1 MSTLSKLAQ
10 FNNENKVNDLIAKNS
25 SSSTLAKLSSVKN
38 NPVYA
43 QQINYVETEEAKP
56 ENNGGFFGG
65 ILYVLEKF
73 GLGIASAVEGI
84 WDYTAGGLAK
94 LFGADD
100 WAEQQFAND
109 WFNYN
114 DADEWYN
121 PSDGW
126 KLVGDVAGGI
136 GSSLP
141 SMAALAVV
149 GWATGGAAV
158 PAMIT
163 TFLTSGLSAAGNA
176 TKEAYRETG
185 ELGGKE
191 FGYGAL
197 SGVTEG
203 AVETFSDMVLAG
215 VGGKI
220 TKAFNKDVV
229 STVATKTLGKEIAKS
244 FLSEGFEE
252 VIGTVTEPYWK
263 RLTYDKDA
271 ENASF
276 QEIGYAALV
285 GGLSGAIMTGVG
297 GGWSNA
303 RSVAKGN
310 NVVKT
315 GTTSTVLQQAQS
327 IQTYETQNH
336 TENEVFEAVSSTY
349 NELQQS
355 LAKTNGEVQTVKQK
369 MLLGRLQSLNTQ
381 AIFQPTI
388 TTSAE
393 NIFNNAEE
401 IASRMNQYGYKD
413 ASGNPITITA
423 EQIRQGID
431 TTNAKTFKK
440 SMVSALKSNSVLR
453 TLSVLDATGQIMI
466 DTVKYKEAAL
476 AGQSLS
482 SQVDL
487 NRFIETATDSEL
499 QAVGEK
505 LGIDNWQGLTSAEF
519 QEKITDFA
527 RSGGI
532 EAYKNERLIVKDAD
546 SISADTAQKLP
557 SKIDMQENG
566 VKRYYLGDSQVAI
579 IKDGDSYRIY
589 DYSSKRLSKVL
600 TESELNNVLKQL
612 NTQEKSVADSVKQ
625 QLETE
630 SELKRQAAEID
641 EYARE
646 NISEYKTLN
655 APSQSMIR
663 QIIRNGR
670 AAGVSEDFVLTTARV
685 SARSGLNIVFSKETS
700 FVAANGTYADGAID
714 LKNNQIIINPDAK
727 NRTGEMILIHELT
740 HAIYNLDGG
749 VLQVAEGLE
758 TMTDAEKKSITD
770 RYTKIGK
777 GSAIEVSDEI
787 NAHFAEQT
795 LSNKNILERLVA
807 KKPTVKEKILK
818 FFKKSSVDY
827 SEDAKLTGAA
837 KKLFKQYQKLFND
850 FSARNQGNNATEI
863 NANKGLD
870 SYALAKDEKN
880 GYNNQKGVENGKENS
895 KTNQTTEKS
904 ETIRRDDIRSNSGR
918 QGISVFND
926 NGTTRQLSEIVKNP
940 KTAEKIGEL
949 FSEIYTKP
957 QTETQENLVWHAENE
972 DIAIYFA
979 KPRNEIANI
988 YSYDGKNLIVNENI
1002 SEKTLVDIL
1011 NVEKPINRIVSSDK
1025 VAHISSER
1033 WTKFIN
1039 WRPDTY
1045 LTRIPIQ
1052 QFLDMTTDSYVTQR
1066 QLNARSS
1073 QISKRTGIEKIK
1085 NTADEY
1091 MYLEIDLKNKRVTN
1105 HEGRHRM
1112 TALLN
1117 AGNAFADVFVIPV
1130 NDTGVESYGNI
1141 EVQGQ
1146 FNANKHNLGL
1156 VRAKSSK
1163 FANAI
1168 EQVFKTD
1175 DGNIRYA
1182 LPETDSNGTKL
1193 SQKQREYFA
1202 DSKVI
1207 DKNGNLRVVY
1217 HGSKTDITEFDSK
1230 FTSKWNAY
1238 GDGFYFTSDKS
1249 RGERYAKG
1257 KLLETY
1263 LDIKTPFYADNTE
1276 QLNLLYDKLNLK
1288 QKDVFKF
1295 AKKEGID
1302 GSGLFEL
1309 NYYASE
1315 HNINVAKAIQE
1326 LGFDGIISKGTDIYG
1341 NSTDIEY
1348 VVYRSSQVKNTTNI
1362 NPTKSQDIRYAIS
1375 EVDSNGK
1382 TLSEQQRKFF
1392 KDSKVVDKDGNLL
1405 VVYHGTK
1412 NKGFNVFDIA
1422 YSDNRNML
1430 GLGFYF
1436 AENQSIAEEFLGKNG
1451 RVIESYLNIKQP
1463 LYVDLAH
1470 KTSVINA
1477 IQNAI
1482 DKKFANGEIKNH
1494 IDARY
1499 YLQDSHYRD
1508 NINMKKMLELV
1519 KSQGF
1524 DGIVC
1529 KSKGYYVAFD
1539 SNQIKEITNTKPTTN
1554 SDIRYALNETQEQ
1567 ALKDRGV
1574 KGDDLL
1580 DAADLSDEILSV
1592 GGVITDDAKVVL
1604 YHATT
1609 TENAKKILES
1619 GKMYGKEPNI
1629 YFSTKS
1635 DGVIL
1640 GYGNS
1645 VIEAQIPLEKLK
1657 ANDLFDDEL
1666 HLTIE
1671 VKPYQMTNIRYALP
1685 IEDNSGTQ
1693 LTQEQSNY
1701 FKDSKIK
1708 DEQGRLIKVY
1718 HGTDSQF
1725 YTFRNKPSVNGRSQ
1739 GDGFYF
1745 ATNGEMATEYGG
1757 RVITAY
1763 LNIKNPFFL
1772 HEKRTIQSELEFRG
1786 YDIKE
1791 LASKYGIKLNEFDGI
1806 NWGKDE
1812 KTLLTKMGYDG
1823 VVSVWGETDTITTNA
1838 DDRTIIVAYKPNQ
1851 IKEITNKT
1859 PTKDMDIR
1867 FALAEDEDNR
1877 RVGGLTKSQRA
1888 KFVAN
1893 NTKLKVYSRADAEVI
1908 INDILANRLNLDER
1922 YVANLSGKSKNEII
1936 DYLFKQL
1943 NGVNEGYRGTVALK
1957 IADYII
1963 ENATME
1969 DMYASMYD
1977 LVEDTDI
1984 ELVAYMNKHRHSF
1997 DLSGIQGEIN
2007 YKFDRKNT
2015 IALQWGTKKGGLGAD
2030 QIAQEIEG
2038 MGLHTFTAINEADQF
2053 FEMLEAYDA
2062 ANKRLNTKV
2071 DKKKLADYGDQTQID
2086 SLRQEIAKDILKS
2099 YDSKGTKSKY
2109 GKLVEKYTEKIADL
2123 RQQVKD
2129 VQERNNVLNSLLDRA
2144 QKMKDLK
2151 LGTFL
2156 NATDF
2161 KTETFKKSIESLASI
2176 KYRGNFNNAGTHRVL
2191 SELRQW
2197 YSRENPLLEN
2207 IYNEDVEFML
2217 DTLSRADKNY
2227 STKELKMLRDTMS
2240 YFINLVENYNRV
2252 YKQGKWIEAI
2262 PEAQR
2267 YIDVIHS
2274 NEQLKV
2280 GIFSK
2285 LAGSGYMQTFGDPLT
2300 VARRMD
2306 RYDSNGFYTEM
2317 MTELRNATVDSE
2329 IAEME
2334 IKSDYNEFLS
2344 TNKKYLAEIK
2354 KNKVKFNGV
2363 EIPKTHLISLYMT
2376 MKRSHSHAGLVL
2388 NGFSF
2393 VDTDGKK
2400 VRVNGFAP
2408 SVTTD
2413 AEILTAIADAKI
2425 EIENLLSDTDM
2436 QFVAILEKGYN
2447 VDAKKLK
2454 ADRDIQRLGFT
2465 NATENYYYP
2474 IRRGNIAKNID
2485 TSDIASELDRVSNS
2499 SFNKDTVKGAKQ
2511 ELFIESAAT
2520 VFNRH
2525 IKAVTK
2531 YAYLSPAIETFN
2543 RLYSLDISGNKNK
2556 PVSVSTESANTWSKA
2571 NKYFSKLIS
2580 DIQGIPSSSSEGMKV
2595 LSFIR
2600 SSYAKF
2606 QLGANPKVWV
2616 TQLSSL
2622 FASSSMLDTDCII
2635 RGMTV
2640 SAKDVDTYCSLAKLR
2655 NSDNTVAMAQGLL
2668 EKVDKFSNAL
2678 MTPIGKMDRF
2688 VVKRLFGAC
2697 QVQVEKNGGAKVG
2710 TTANKVEAG
2719 KLLRNVILE
2728 TQQNSMATERSA
2740 AMRSGNE
2747 IMRTITMFSADSM
2760 KVAGRVID
2768 SIGELSTL
2776 KAKLKNTTDS
2786 AARSKIL
2793 SQIKT
2798 AKTKVRKS
2806 VTALITSAAFMASVA
2821 KLFRW
2826 LYKKDEDE
2834 NTAEVMTVDFIGN
2847 LFGGLPVIKE
2857 IYGRFAEGYDVDNY
2871 AYSAVNDLL
2880 DSVQDIY
2887 DIIESLSSG
2896 NATEQD
2902 INKAIK
2908 KLSFSAGQ
2916 ILGIPTRNMYNILLG
2931 LTKRISPTTAYQFES
2946 KIYKKNFVSDLN
2958 EAIENDDTAMVNLIM
2973 SMILDERV
2981 GDDYSEVLTSAMKK
2995 LYTSGYSV
3003 LPKSIGGSITYN
3015 GETITLTNAQQKK
3028 IKSVYGK
3035 ANAYAE
3041 KMVLGNTY
3049 KGLTEEQQ
3057 AKALKQLYDAY
3068 YSKALQETLG
3078 IESDNK
3084 LLKMSKYIPID
3095 RIAAINAG
3103 ISDITSDK
3111 TSTGK
3116 VVTGSKRS
3124 KVIKYLLKQNLTDEQ
3139 RLLILA
3145 FQGYTVNN
3153 LEYKGWT
3160 TEKVKNRLLR
3170 YILSIKTATQAEKIE
3185 LCEMCGFEV
3194 KNGVVVKQSL
3204 YSKK

>member
-10 FNNENKVNDLIAKNS
+10 FNNENKVNDLIAKNG
-25 SSSTLAKLSSVKN
+25 SSSTLAKLSGVKN

-43 QQINYVETEEAKP
+43 QQIDYAETEEEKSQ
-56 ENNGGFFGG
+56 NNGGFFGG
-65 ILYVLEKF
+65 IGYTFEKI
-73 GLGIASAVEGI
+73 GLGFLSAIEGI

-109 WFNYN
+109 WVNYN
-114 DADEWYN
+114 HAEEWYN

-229 STVATKTLGKEIAKS
+229 STVATKTLGEEIAKS

-263 RLTYDKDA
+263 RLTYDKNA

-297 GGWSNA
+297 GGFTNA

-327 IQTYETQNH
+327 IQTYEIQNH
-336 TENEVFEAVSSTY
+336 TENEVFEAVNSTY

-401 IASRMNQYGYKD
+401 IANRMNQYGYKD
-413 ASGNPITITA
+413 ASGNPINITA
-423 EQIRQGID
+423 EQIREGID

-476 AGQSLS
+476 TGQSLS

-527 RSGGI
+527 RNGGI
-532 EAYKNERLIVKDAD
+532 EAYKNERLIVKNAD

-566 VKRYYLGDSQVAI
+566 IKRYYLGDSQVAI
-579 IKDGDSYRIY
+579 IKDGDNYRIY

-625 QLETE
+625 QLENE

-685 SARSGLNIVFSKETS
+685 SARSGLNVVFSKEAS

-758 TMTDAEKKSITD
+758 TMTDAEKKSIRE
-770 RYTKIGK
+770 RYAKIGK
-777 GSAIEVSDEI
+777 GSAVEVSDEI

-818 FFKKSSVDY
+818 FFKKSSIDY
-827 SEDAKLTGAA
+827 SEDTKLTGAA

-850 FSARNQGNNATEI
+850 FSAHNQGNNATEI
-863 NANKGLD
+863 SKVPDTRLAVPKTELKATSVDNYTENQYNKFGWIRANNVLSTQQWNDFNRKF
-870 SYALAKDEKN
+870 AQQKN
-880 GYNNQKGVENGKENS
+880 KMA
-895 KTNQTTEKS
+895 
-904 ETIRRDDIRSNSGR
+904 
-918 QGISVFND
+918 VFNKTV
-926 NGTTRQLSEIVKNP
+926 NG
-940 KTAEKIGEL
+940 
-949 FSEIYTKP
+949 
-957 QTETQENLVWHAENE
+957 
-972 DIAIYFA
+972 
-979 KPRNEIANI
+979 
-988 YSYDGKNLIVNENI
+988 
-1002 SEKTLVDIL
+1002 
-1011 NVEKPINRIVSSDK
+1011 
-1025 VAHISSER
+1025 
-1033 WTKFIN
+1033 
-1039 WRPDTY
+1039 
-1045 LTRIPIQ
+1045 
-1052 QFLDMTTDSYVTQR
+1052 
-1066 QLNARSS
+1066 
-1073 QISKRTGIEKIK
+1073 
-1085 NTADEY
+1085 EY
-1091 MYLEIDLKNKRVTN
+1091 I
-1105 HEGRHRM
+1105 
-1112 TALLN
+1112 
-1117 AGNAFADVFVIPV
+1117 IPV
-1130 NDTGVESYGNI
+1130 NDMVGKNFGVDNVLVFAKGTYQNPNITKIIKIDLADETSIDYVRRFIYDNETRTNNQTSDALKDIFGEKLISELSIRDFQSYQELKRQGKDSRKDNSPIRQNRGRDTANI
-1141 EVQGQ
+1141 KNNV
-1146 FNANKHNLGL
+1146 
-1156 VRAKSSK
+1156 
-1163 FANAI
+1163 
-1168 EQVFKTD
+1168 
-1175 DGNIRYA
+1175 RYA
-1182 LPETDSNGTKL
+1182 LPETDSNGTEL

-1288 QKDVFKF
+1288 QKDVLKF
-1295 AKKEGID
+1295 AQKEGID

-1341 NSTDIEY
+1341 NNADIEY
-1348 VVYRSSQVKNTTNI
+1348 VVYKSNQVKNTTNL

-1375 EVDSNGK
+1375 EVDSNGN
-1382 TLSEQQRKFF
+1382 TLSGQQKKFF
-1392 KDSKVVDKDGNLL
+1392 KDSKIVDKDGNLL

-1463 LYVDLAH
+1463 LYVDLTH

-1539 SNQIKEITNTKPTTN
+1539 SNQIKEITNTKPTSD
-1554 SDIRYALNETQEQ
+1554 SDIRYALNETQER

-1580 DAADLSDEILSV
+1580 DAVDLSDEILSV
-1592 GGVITDDAKVVL
+1592 GGTITNDAKAVL

-1629 YFSTKS
+1629 YFSTRS

-1640 GYGNS
+1640 GYGNA

-1693 LTQEQSNY
+1693 LTQEQSTY

-1718 HGTDSQF
+1718 HGTNSQF
-1725 YTFRNKPSVNGRSQ
+1725 YTFRNKASVNGRSQ

-1791 LASKYGIKLNEFDGI
+1791 LASKYGIELNEFDGI

-1812 KTLLTKMGYDG
+1812 KILLTKMGFDG
-1823 VVSVWGETDTITTNA
+1823 VVSVWGETDTISTNA

-1851 IKEITNKT
+1851 IKEISNKT
-1859 PTKDMDIR
+1859 PTKDSDIR

-1877 RVGGLTKSQRA
+1877 RVGGLTKAQRA

-1893 NTKLKVYSRADAEVI
+1893 NTKLKVYSKADAEFI
-1908 INDILANRLNLDER
+1908 INDILTNRLNLDER

-1943 NGVNEGYRGTVALK
+1943 NGANEGYRGTVALK

-2015 IALQWGTKKGGLGAD
+2015 IALQWGTKKGGMGAD
-2030 QIAQEIEG
+2030 QIAQEIES

-2071 DKKKLADYGDQTQID
+2071 DKKKLSDYGDQAQID

-2123 RQQVKD
+2123 KQQVKD

-2161 KTETFKKSIESLASI
+2161 KSDTFKKSIESLASI
-2176 KYRGNFNNAGTHRVL
+2176 KFRGNFNNAGTHRVL
-2191 SELRQW
+2191 SDLRQW

-2217 DTLSRADKNY
+2217 DTLSKADKNY
-2227 STKELKMLRDTMS
+2227 STQELKMLRDTMS

-2267 YIDVIHS
+2267 YIDVMHS

-2285 LAGSGYMQTFGDPLT
+2285 LTGSGYMQTFGDPLT

-2306 RYDSNGFYTEM
+2306 RYDSSGFYTEM

-2400 VRVNGFAP
+2400 VRVSGFAP

-2454 ADRDIQRLGFT
+2454 ADRDMQRLGFT
-2465 NATENYYYP
+2465 NATEDYYYP

-2635 RGMTV
+2635 KGMTV

-2655 NSDNTVAMAQGLL
+2655 NSDNTVAMAQGLF

-2697 QVQVEKNGGAKVG
+2697 QVQVEKNGGSKVG

-2786 AARSKIL
+2786 VARSKIL

-2798 AKTKVRKS
+2798 AKTKVRKA

-2834 NTAEVMTVDFIGN
+2834 DTVEVMTVDFIGN

-2981 GDDYSEVLTSAMKK
+2981 GDDYSKVLTSAMKK

-3003 LPKSIGGSITYN
+3003 LPKSIGSSITCN

-3041 KMVLGNTY
+3041 KMVLGNAY

-3068 YSKALQETLG
+3068 YSKALQEALG

-3084 LLKMSKYIPID
+3084 LLKISKYIPID

-3103 ISDITSDK
+3103 ISDIVSDK

>member
-65 ILYVLEKF
+65 ILYGLEKF

-527 RSGGI
+527 RNGGI
-532 EAYKNERLIVKDAD
+532 EAYKNERLIVKDVD

-557 SKIDMQENG
+557 SKIDMRENG
-566 VKRYYLGDSQVAI
+566 IKRYYLGDSQVAI
-579 IKDGDSYRIY
+579 IKDGDNYRIY

-685 SARSGLNIVFSKETS
+685 SARSGLNIVFSKEAS
-700 FVAANGTYADGAID
+700 FVTANGTYADGAID

-787 NAHFAEQT
+787 NAHFAEQS

-863 NANKGLD
+863 NNRVYKKSDKNLALSDAFEKLGEYTEEEIKSIETNKQFKVAK
-870 SYALAKDEKN
+870 SYNDVKN
-880 GYNNQKGVENGKENS
+880 FIESAQDKFGVEQKRLFLGKIPAETSAKIMSATGVN
-895 KTNQTTEKS
+895 TEGKS
-904 ETIRRDDIRSNSGR
+904 LVLSSDDIRHIFLRHGE
-918 QGISVFND
+918 
-926 NGTTRQLSEIVKNP
+926 NGTALSKDNIPVTPTNFENVIETLIDPDNVSKADRSGVSGIMFQKTINGRVTAITIV
-940 KTAEKIGEL
+940 
-949 FSEIYTKP
+949 
-957 QTETQENLVWHAENE
+957 
-972 DIAIYFA
+972 
-979 KPRNEIANI
+979 
-988 YSYDGKNLIVNENI
+988 
-1002 SEKTLVDIL
+1002 SEKKKALTLKSAWI
-1011 NVEKPINRIVSSDK
+1011 
-1025 VAHISSER
+1025 
-1033 WTKFIN
+1033 TK
-1039 WRPDTY
+1039 TKKQA
-1045 LTRIPIQ
+1045 T
-1052 QFLDMTTDSYVTQR
+1052 FLS
-1066 QLNARSS
+1066 LNAETSS
-1073 QISKRTGIEKIK
+1073 RTPEALQRIKPVTNSISKNYENVNTEQSKKSKNIK
-1085 NTADEY
+1085 
-1091 MYLEIDLKNKRVTN
+1091 
-1105 HEGRHRM
+1105 
-1112 TALLN
+1112 
-1117 AGNAFADVFVIPV
+1117 
-1130 NDTGVESYGNI
+1130 
-1141 EVQGQ
+1141 
-1146 FNANKHNLGL
+1146 
-1156 VRAKSSK
+1156 
-1163 FANAI
+1163 
-1168 EQVFKTD
+1168 
-1175 DGNIRYA
+1175 YA
-1182 LPETDSNGTKL
+1182 LSETDSNGTKL

-1791 LASKYGIKLNEFDGI
+1791 LASKYGIKLNEFDCI

-1859 PTKDMDIR
+1859 PTKDTDIR

-1877 RVGGLTKSQRA
+1877 RVGGLTKAQRA

-1943 NGVNEGYRGTVALK
+1943 NGANEGYRGTVALK

-2306 RYDSNGFYTEM
+2306 RYDSSGFYTEM

-2393 VDTDGKK
+2393 VDPDGKK

-2465 NATENYYYP
+2465 NATEDYYYP

-2697 QVQVEKNGGAKVG
+2697 QVQVEKNGGAKVR

-3003 LPKSIGGSITYN
+3003 LPKSIGSSITYN

-3078 IESDNK
+3078 IERDNK

-3111 TSTGK
+3111 ASTGK